1 MSIGVETLSIVQ
13 LENLVENHRRKQVTN
28 SPLYVDAIQ
37 ELEKRKGKGLDFDK
51 SLSIILNAAKERRFL
66 SYKELAD
73 ASGAD
78 WSQVHYAI
86 GEHLWSWSSIA
97 NSSTRSCSAPWS

>member
-1 MSIGVETLSIVQ
+1 MSIDVETLSIVQ

-51 SLSIILNAAKERRFL
+51 SLSIILNAAKSVDFL
-66 SYKELAD
+66 AIRNSPMRAVLIGARSTTQSESI
-73 ASGAD
+73 SGAGR
-78 WSQVHYAI
+78 V
-86 GEHLWSWSSIA
+86 
-97 NSSTRSCSAPWS
+97 